1 MGIRGGASSDGYL
14 VWYEARSAADLP
26 RGWSLTVP
34 LWVWHVLMLVWS
46 LWVARMFIRW
56 ARWGWAQMQ
65 QGGFWRRG

>member
-1 MGIRGGASSDGYL
+1 
-14 VWYEARSAADLP
+14 
-26 RGWSLTVP
+26 
-34 LWVWHVLMLVWS
+34 MLVWS